1 MNAFARSQTWMNTP
15 LNVGIWY
22 AGNSITN
29 GAGSPAKKRVFFNA
43 IPDKIIT
50 KILKK
55 YIAGAIQVLPGK
67 NAELIIPIITV
78 FAPQGIN
85 VHNRIVIL
93 LSASFS
99 IVRVPITA
107 GTPHPVPIKIGMN
120 DLPDKPNLRNNLS
133 IMKAILAI
141 YPESSRIAKNKKI
154 SAICGTKPNT
164 VPTPPI
170 IPSLIKLINGAAQP
184 IDLRK
189 VSTAG
194 GIISVNNTSFTQSVI
209 QLPTVDT
216 EM

>member
-85 VHNRIVIL
+85 VHNRISDSSICFIFN
-93 LSASFS
+93 STCTHNSWNTASC
-99 IVRVPITA
+99 T
-107 GTPHPVPIKIGMN
+107 N
-120 DLPDKPNLRNNLS
+120 
-133 IMKAILAI
+133 
-141 YPESSRIAKNKKI
+141 
-154 SAICGTKPNT
+154 
-164 VPTPPI
+164 
-170 IPSLIKLINGAAQP
+170 
-184 IDLRK
+184 
-189 VSTAG
+189 
-194 GIISVNNTSFTQSVI
+194 
-209 QLPTVDT
+209 
-216 EM
+216 